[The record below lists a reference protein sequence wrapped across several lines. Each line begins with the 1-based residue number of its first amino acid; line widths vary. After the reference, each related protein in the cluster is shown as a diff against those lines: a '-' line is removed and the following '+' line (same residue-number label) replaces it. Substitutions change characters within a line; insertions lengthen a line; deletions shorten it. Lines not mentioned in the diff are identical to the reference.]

1 MRSERKKGRAF
12 LARFMVLLM
21 IINLLSGI
29 NPGVVRADNA
39 TDNQHFGNNGQT
51 IENSGITLIETAK
64 DYQDGKFNVEMLIKG
79 SGSTETQNKNLDVV
93 LVVDRSGSMEDY
105 GRMENAKKAA
115 KGFVDNLL
123 KDNGG
128 NNVRVGL
135 VSFAGNNGKKYSDPV
150 LEAVSLQKDKNNLK
164 KVIDNY
170 KPYSNYK
177 AGTFTQAALRKA
189 NELFEN
195 NNHKKIIVLVSDGEP
210 TYAYGTENVLD
221 FNQIKKANSNTPRD
235 GYEIWSRSERKG
247 EKWNDWKKGYDN
259 SSYKSWFVKYW
270 WTPYYVKIVK
280 TVPKLIGYGKTMTEE
295 IKDNTINEAEDI
307 KGSGV
312 EVFSVGIGVSSEGKD
327 VLTSI
332 ASQGR
337 YYDSNMS
344 AGDLDKVLAELKKI
358 ITEYNVE
365 KGILKVVM
373 SDKVALMSNLSN
385 LVLTARNTKPNATQE
400 EKDSLDKRVA
410 EIKKSWKLNGNTIT
424 LNNITLGENEELTLT
439 YKAELIEEWK
449 DGNPY
454 SINESAVVLPKGNPN
469 NSLSFTIPTVKD
481 IKTVNIVV
489 NKEWKNTPVYMRR
502 NARVQLFSGPNENN
516 QTATNEIR
524 RIDANTEN
532 ADSKVTFENLPSYKN
547 GAKIVYTVK
556 ELDDKGGYVKNNTE
570 FELNGNKYKA
580 KYEATSVANTFNIV
594 NTNCDNEFNVSV
606 EKKWTGTPSEAK
618 FKLIRKG
625 DDAVK
630 ALDELI
636 LTGDKEK
643 ESFTKKLD
651 RYDENG
657 DLIQYIVREE
667 VPDGY
672 VLAGDNDV
680 VVTFANP
687 VAKFKNVNTQ
697 ENISFTLKKV
707 WVGGRASSAR
717 FTFTNDKP
725 DQAVEATQS
734 KEIDGEGDEWSET
747 VTLPRYNKDG
757 SEATY
762 TVTEETIP
770 GFTSELSENK
780 VDKSTKELKATNT
793 LESNETVDINIEKTW
808 EGNIPEGAKRSVEVD
823 VQKKNEKDEWVK
835 VKSYTLTPVT
845 SWKKS
850 DKLPKYNSDG
860 TAAEYRTVETAINGE
875 EIPVT
880 TDISN
885 GYKHRVFNINID
897 EGSVKNA
904 FEDVEQPADDSKR
917 NIRVVKTWVNATKE
931 QKKDVQV
938 TLYEIVTDE
947 NGNSTLKEV
956 NNLTLNSGNDWIG
969 EFNNVERYVKPATP
983 SNPTKPEGQG
993 ETSTSPTIGTDNSAV
1008 GEQPAV
1014 EPTPVAPAASNEPIA
1029 GANKNANKVKAMAM
1043 APDPVKYVV
1052 IETEIDGKGF
1062 ENITPDEET
1071 NDYELNGYFV
1081 SIESNLDK
1089 GGNTVFVFNEPKE
1102 QVEPQFAKVIATKV
1116 WDSSAQGKEKPVE
1129 FTLYREMDNKWVPT
1143 EKKVTLMGEND
1154 SWVATFDKLP
1164 EKDELGDS
1172 ILYYVFETKIGDTV
1186 IQNLPDKFSEDV
1198 TYTTDTIDGGKYTVK
1213 ITVKGNEDSNDI
1225 IDNVTITNSFAANP
1239 TGGGDDYTG
1248 PIIPTPTPDPTP
1260 TPTPTPDPTPDTT
1273 PTVDVPDDKT
1283 PQGDANINTEE
1294 AEEAEE
1300 AEEND
1305 EDVDDTDDDDILEVD
1320 NDDVPQGDA
1329 KIEDAIAEDPID
1341 IDGDP
1346 TPRGPANLP
1355 QTGGTASDFL
1365 SLIGMG
1371 LIGLGLVV
1379 KKRK

>member
-1 MRSERKKGRAF
+1 MRSERKKGRAL

-29 NPGVVRADNA
+29 NPSAVRADNA
-39 TDNQHFGNNGQT
+39 TDGYYRNGSEKQENGVTISKKVTNYNAADGTYDIELKVKGGTEIVQNN
-51 IENSGITLIETAK
+51 IP
-64 DYQDGKFNVEMLIKG
+64 
-79 SGSTETQNKNLDVV
+79 LDVV
-93 LVVDRSGSMEDY
+93 LVMDTSGSMR
-105 GRMENAKKAA
+105 GSAIENAKTAA
-115 KGFVDNLL
+115 NNFVDKLL
-123 KDNGG
+123 PKNK
-128 NNVRVGL
+128 NVNIGI
-135 VSFAGNNGKKYSDPV
+135 VSFAEKGEIKSDLTNNV
-150 LEAVSLQKDKNNLK
+150 TALKNAINGL
-164 KVIDNY
+164 
-170 KPYSNYK
+170 K
-177 AGTFTQAALRKA
+177 AGGGTYTQQGLEKAASILKNA
-189 NELFEN
+189 PA
-195 NNHKKIIVLVSDGEP
+195 NHKKVMVVVGDGEP
-210 TYAYGTENVLD
+210 TYANGEHPNFDNGGFDRIYDPAT
-221 FNQIKKANSNTPRD
+221 KKE
-235 GYEIWSRSERKG
+235 GYEQWYGNAS
-247 EKWNDWKKGYDN
+247 KWLGKGYDSAHRN
-259 SSYKSWFVKYW
+259 YLV
-270 WTPYYVKIVK
+270 
-280 TVPKLIGYGKTMTEE
+280 KLINGGFGNGTKKRKGWGHVSWPFNLMDDYFENATLKAADTIKNNTE
-295 IKDNTINEAEDI
+295 IIT
-307 KGSGV
+307 
-312 EVFSVGIGVSSEGKD
+312 VGIGLENNNPAKSIMNKLATSGSYLEAGDVADKLDRILDDLAEKLQKKVSEGVITD
-327 VLTSI
+327 P
-332 ASQGR
+332 
-337 YYDSNMS
+337 MS
-344 AGDLDKVLAELKKI
+344 EFVDCFANSVELSGTVGKAKHQ
-358 ITEYNVE
+358 V
-365 KGILKVVM
+365 
-373 SDKVALMSNLSN
+373 SDKS
-385 LVLTARNTKPNATQE
+385 
-400 EKDSLDKRVA
+400 
-410 EIKKSWKLNGNTIT
+410 IT
-424 LNNITLGENEELTLT
+424 VRDITLGEGEELTLS
-439 YKAELIEEWK
+439 YKVKLKDDWK
-449 DGNPY
+449 DGEFHPANGKTTLLPTRNGKEIKFNVPEIRANAGNI
-454 SINESAVVLPKGNPN
+454 SI
-469 NSLSFTIPTVKD
+469 T
-481 IKTVNIVV
+481 V

-502 NARVQLFSGPNENN
+502 NARVQLFSGLNEND

-532 ADSKVTFENLPSYKN
+532 ADSKVTFENLPAYKN

-556 ELDDKGGYVKNNTE
+556 ELDDKGEYVEDNTE
-570 FELNGNKYKA
+570 FELNGNRYKA
-580 KYEATSVANTFNIV
+580 KYEATSVDNTFNIV
-594 NTNCDNEFNVSV
+594 NTNCDNKFNV
-606 EKKWTGTPSEAK
+606 
-618 FKLIRKG
+618 
-625 DDAVK
+625 
-630 ALDELI
+630 
-636 LTGDKEK
+636 
-643 ESFTKKLD
+643 
-651 RYDENG
+651 
-657 DLIQYIVREE
+657 
-667 VPDGY
+667 
-672 VLAGDNDV
+672 
-680 VVTFANP
+680 
-687 VAKFKNVNTQ
+687 NVNTQ

-717 FTFTNDKP
+717 FTFTNNKP
-725 DQAVEATQS
+725 DQAVKATQS

-808 EGNIPEGAKRSVEVD
+808 EGNIPEGAKRSVEVE

-885 GYKHRVFNINID
+885 GYKHRVFNININ

-904 FEDVEQPADDSKR
+904 FEDVEQPADDNKR

-931 QKKDVQV
+931 QKKDVKV

-956 NNLTLNSGNDWIG
+956 DNLTLNSGNDWIG
-969 EFNNVERYVKPATP
+969 EFKNVERYVKPATPAAP

-993 ETSTSPTIGTDNSAV
+993 ETSTSPTTGTDNSAV
-1008 GEQPAV
+1008 EEQPAV
-1014 EPTPVAPAASNEPIA
+1014 EPTLAPAASNEPIA

-1143 EKKVTLMGEND
+1143 EKKVTLTGEND

-1225 IDNVTITNSFAANP
+1225 IDNVTITNSLAANP

-1273 PTVDVPDDKT
+1273 PTVDVPDDTT
-1283 PQGDANINTEE
+1283 PQGDANINT
-1294 AEEAEE
+1294 EEAEE

-1329 KIEDAIAEDPID
+1329 KIEDAVAEDPID

-1346 TPRGPANLP
+1346 TPRGPADLP

>member
-1 MRSERKKGRAF
+1 MRSERKKGRAL

-29 NPGVVRADNA
+29 NPSAVRADNA
-39 TDNQHFGNNGQT
+39 ADGYYRNGSEKQENGVTISKKVTNYNAADGTYDIELKVKGGTEIVQNN
-51 IENSGITLIETAK
+51 IP
-64 DYQDGKFNVEMLIKG
+64 
-79 SGSTETQNKNLDVV
+79 LDVV
-93 LVVDRSGSMEDY
+93 LVMDTSGSMR
-105 GRMENAKKAA
+105 GSALANAKKAA
-115 KGFVDNLL
+115 NNFVDKLL
-123 KDNGG
+123 PKNK
-128 NNVRVGL
+128 NVNIGI
-135 VSFAGNNGKKYSDPV
+135 VSFAEKGEIKSNLTNNVTALKN
-150 LEAVSLQKDKNNLK
+150 AVNGL
-164 KVIDNY
+164 
-170 KPYSNYK
+170 K
-177 AGTFTQAALRKA
+177 AGGGTYTQQGIEKAAGIL
-189 NELFEN
+189 N
-195 NNHKKIIVLVSDGEP
+195 NVSGNHKKVMVVVGDGEP
-210 TYAYGTENVLD
+210 TLANGEHPNFDNGGFYRIYDPAT
-221 FNQIKKANSNTPRD
+221 KKE
-235 GYEIWSRSERKG
+235 GYEQWYGDASEWLG
-247 EKWNDWKKGYDN
+247 KGYN
-259 SSYKSWFVKYW
+259 SAHRNYLV
-270 WTPYYVKIVK
+270 
-280 TVPKLIGYGKTMTEE
+280 KLINGGFGNGTKEREGRGHVSWPFNLMDDYFEKATLKAADTIKNNTE
-295 IKDNTINEAEDI
+295 IIT
-307 KGSGV
+307 
-312 EVFSVGIGVSSEGKD
+312 VGIGLENNNLAKSMMNKLATSGSYLEAGDVAGKLDKILDDLAEKLQKKVSEGVITD
-327 VLTSI
+327 
-332 ASQGR
+332 
-337 YYDSNMS
+337 NMS
-344 AGDLDKVLAELKKI
+344 QFVDCFTSSIKLSGTVGNAKHEI
-358 ITEYNVE
+358 
-365 KGILKVVM
+365 
-373 SDKVALMSNLSN
+373 SDKSITV
-385 LVLTARNTKPNATQE
+385 RNIN
-400 EKDSLDKRVA
+400 
-410 EIKKSWKLNGNTIT
+410 
-424 LNNITLGENEELTLT
+424 LGEGEELTLS
-439 YKAELIEEWK
+439 YKVRLKDSWK
-449 DGNPY
+449 DGEFHPANGKTTLLPTKNGKEIEFDVPKIRADAGNI
-454 SINESAVVLPKGNPN
+454 SI
-469 NSLSFTIPTVKD
+469 T
-481 IKTVNIVV
+481 V
-489 NKEWKNTPVYMRR
+489 NKEWKNTPVYMRK
-502 NARVQLFSGPNENN
+502 NARVQLFSGLNEND

-532 ADSKVTFENLPSYKN
+532 ADSKVTFENLPVYKN

-556 ELDDKGGYVKNNTE
+556 ELDDKGEYVEDNTE

-606 EKKWTGTPSEAK
+606 EKKWTGTPGKAK
-618 FKLIRKG
+618 FKLIKKG
-625 DDAVK
+625 DAVVK
-630 ALDELI
+630 ELYDLI
-636 LTGDKEK
+636 LTGDDKIK
-643 ESFTKKLD
+643 SFTKELD

-657 DLIQYIVREE
+657 DLIRYIVREE
-667 VPDGY
+667 VPNGY

-687 VAKFKNVNTQ
+687 VAKFENVNIQ

-707 WVGGRASSAR
+707 WVGGRAPSAK

-734 KEIDGEGDEWSET
+734 KEIDGEGNEWSKT

-780 VDKSTKELKATNT
+780 VDKNTKELKATNT
-793 LESNETVDINIEKTW
+793 LESNKTVDINIEKTW
-808 EGNIPEGAKRSVEVD
+808 EGNIPEGAKRSVEVE
-823 VQKKNEKDEWVK
+823 VQKKNENDEWVK

-885 GYKHRVFNINID
+885 GYKHRVFNININ

-904 FEDVEQPADDSKR
+904 FEDVEQPADDNKR

-931 QKKDVQV
+931 QKKDVKV

-947 NGNSTLKEV
+947 NGNSKLEKVDE
-956 NNLTLNSGNDWIG
+956 LPLNSGNDWIG
-969 EFNNVERYVKPATP
+969 EFKNVERYVKPATPAAP

-993 ETSTSPTIGTDNSAV
+993 ETSTSPTTGTDNSAV

-1014 EPTPVAPAASNEPIA
+1014 EPTLAPAASNEPIA
-1029 GANKNANKVKAMAM
+1029 RANKNVNKVKAMAM
-1043 APDPVKYVV
+1043 APDDPVRYVV

-1062 ENITPDEET
+1062 GNITPDEET

-1143 EKKVTLMGEND
+1143 EKKVTLTGEND

-1239 TGGGDDYTG
+1239 TSGGDDYTG

-1260 TPTPTPDPTPDTT
+1260 TPIPDPTPDTT
-1273 PTVDVPDDKT
+1273 PTVDIPDDTT
-1283 PQGDANINTEE
+1283 PQGDANINT
-1294 AEEAEE
+1294 EEAEE